1 MHMLQLLTVVTMV
14 LVGFVYL
21 REGLFRA
28 VVMCGSVLL
37 AGLVTFNF
45 WEPLAD
51 WLESH
56 TGVGPYSDA
65 VCLIALFVLTLG
77 ALRVA
82 TMALVPMR
90 VAYHPAAQLAG
101 GGLVGMVVGYLLT
114 GFLVCVF
121 QTLPWDRDFLGFEP
135 ADSTE
140 TSDRVLP
147 PDVVWLSLMHHAGA
161 YPFANRADENVDEPG
176 APRDKRYQTFDQGGS
191 FERRYARFRRYD
203 DKGERETYQQEYD
216 QELHRQ

>member
-1 MHMLQLLTVVTMV
+1 MLQALTLLIMV
-14 LVGFVYL
+14 LVGFLYM

-51 WLESH
+51 WLETH

-65 VCLIALFVLTLG
+65 VCMIALFALTLG
-77 ALRVA
+77 ILRVI
-82 TMALVPMR
+82 TMVLVP
-90 VAYHPAAQLAG
+90 VKVSYHPAAQLAG
-101 GGLVGMVVGYLLT
+101 GGLVGLVIGYLVM

-135 ADSTE
+135 AASTA
-140 TSDRVLP
+140 TSDRMLP
-147 PDVVWLSLMHHAGA
+147 PDVLWLSLMHHAGA
-161 YPFANRADENVDEPG
+161 YPFANHLDEDVDPDE
-176 APRDKRYQTFDQGGS
+176 ARDKRYQTFDQNGS
-191 FERRYARFRRYD
+191 FESRYARFRRYD
-203 DKGERETYQQEYD
+203 DKGERETYQHELD
-216 QELHRQ
+216 KELHRE